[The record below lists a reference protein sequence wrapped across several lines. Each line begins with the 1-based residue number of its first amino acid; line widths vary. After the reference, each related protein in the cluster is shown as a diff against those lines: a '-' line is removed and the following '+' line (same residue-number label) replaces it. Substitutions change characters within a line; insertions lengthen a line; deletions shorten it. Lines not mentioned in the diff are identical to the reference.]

1 MVTSDSKFKK
11 SLIKLF
17 RDTFPDLV
25 SCEVVDVKES
35 YRLPTKKIK
44 VPIKEHPFQIN
55 LFPDG
60 KTLHIY
66 PEKPLAEI
74 EEGQSSNSFILLDPD
89 SYYNNKVSGFYR
101 LSDGDNI
108 IIGGKDAQQRAFLN
122 IPKELPARKL
132 SITNIEGELVF
143 KSLVNN
149 PQSCIAPLLK
159 DKKVNQLINWRLEKL
174 ARIKELFGGPI
185 ELLAP
190 EEALKLIREV
200 NQIVQ
205 DEKHRPKDSLG
216 KPGGVVHLPDKSTV
230 VLLGDLHAKADN
242 LLTLLSQNSYL
253 EALEN
258 GTAFLIMIGDAV
270 HPEGEVE
277 LDEMKSSMLMMD
289 LIFKLKARFP
299 NQVYYL
305 RGNHDSFSKE
315 IAKGGIPQ
323 GMLWEQAL
331 INTRGEEYRDQMALF
346 YEQIPYLIYSNSFIS
361 CHAAAPIS
369 SIELDNLINIRQEPK
384 LINEL
389 INNRLK
395 RPSRPSGYSKGDV
408 KRLKKSLGVD
418 QSVPFIVGHTPLSTD
433 ETIWENVDDIKN
445 HYILYSSDLHWLGVI
460 AQLGDN
466 LYPFLYPVEPV
477 TAAINSSLN

>member
-1 MVTSDSKFKK
+1 VVTSDSKFKK

-17 RDTFPDLV
+17 RDTFPELV

-44 VPIKEHPFQIN
+44 VPIKEHPLQLN

-60 KTLHIY
+60 KSLHIY
-66 PEKPLAEI
+66 PEKPLAAT
-74 EEGQSSNSFILLDPD
+74 EESQSSSYILLDPD

-122 IPKELPARKL
+122 VTKELPARKL
-132 SITNIEGELVF
+132 SITNTEGELIF
-143 KSLVNN
+143 KSLVDN

-174 ARIKELFGGPI
+174 KRLRALFGDPI
-185 ELLAP
+185 ELLPAD
-190 EEALKLIREV
+190 EALKLIREV
-200 NQIVQ
+200 NQIMQ
-205 DEKHRPKDSLG
+205 DEERRPKDSLG

-258 GTAFLIMIGDAV
+258 GNAFLIMIGDAV

-289 LIFKLKARFP
+289 LIFKLKVRFP

-323 GMLWEQAL
+323 GMLWEQEL
-331 INTRGEEYRDQMALF
+331 INTRGEEYRDQMAL
-346 YEQIPYLIYSNSFIS
+346 YYQQLPYLIYSSSFVS
-361 CHAAAPIS
+361 CHAAAPTS
-369 SIELDNLINIRQEPK
+369 SVELDNLINIRQEPK

-395 RPSRPSGYSKGDV
+395 RPNRPSGYSKGDI
-408 KRLKKSLGVD
+408 KRLKKCLGID

-445 HYILYSSDLHWLGVI
+445 HYILYSSDEHWLGVI
-460 AQLGDN
+460 AQVGDH
-466 LYPFLYPVEPV
+466 LYPFRYPVEPV
-477 TAAINSSLN
+477 TASINAPTD